1 MFQVVHIV
9 YMQQCV
15 MILMTDNDTLEDIVE
30 RLINLP
36 REKKQELARLAS
48 EASARRRARQ
58 GT

>member
-1 MFQVVHIV
+1 
-9 YMQQCV
+9 

-48 EASARRRARQ
+48 EASARRRARK